1 MSPLKW
7 WVGHAGFSHLRHTA
21 QGTQVL
27 NQLLKDPTK
36 IMGLACLLFFRLGQ
50 TKMSHKYQKA
60 SNMQICTAKNQNI
73 YPTPAC
79 WRIQLHQ
86 QNSWVTPVWAP
97 SFLSP
102 SRLLGMKVLGFLSE
116 NCLQGLSISCV
127 NFQER
132 DGRKLWSFTFLS
144 NPSCWRKLTFSPPPL
159 FLSFSW
165 EKEICTHSSRL
176 SASHGTTSL
185 EDNWHHSMLLILPKR
200 PAATMGSR
208 GTTASPPATK
218 LPASAAEQTAGLA
231 NFTLQLLGKVFQ
243 LLICITLS
251 CFPRNISD
259 IANSSFKN
267 EIK

>member
-176 SASHGTTSL
+176 SASHVTTSL
-185 EDNWHHSMLLILPKR
+185 EDNSGIIPCCSYSPKGQQPR
-200 PAATMGSR
+200 WGAGEQ
-208 GTTASPPATK
+208 
-218 LPASAAEQTAGLA
+218 LPAPQPQSSQHQ
-231 NFTLQLLGKVFQ
+231 LQNRPRVLLTS
-243 LLICITLS
+243 LCS
-251 CFPRNISD
+251 C
-259 IANSSFKN
+259 
-267 EIK
+267 

>member
-1 MSPLKW
+1 
-7 WVGHAGFSHLRHTA
+7 
-21 QGTQVL
+21 
-27 NQLLKDPTK
+27 
-36 IMGLACLLFFRLGQ
+36 
-50 TKMSHKYQKA
+50 
-60 SNMQICTAKNQNI
+60 MQICTAKNQNI

-79 WRIQLHQ
+79 WRIRFLQ
-86 QNSWVTPVWAP
+86 QNSRVTPGWAP

-102 SRLLGMKVLGFLSE
+102 SQLLGMKVLGFLSE

-144 NPSCWRKLTFSPPPL
+144 NPSCWRKLTFSLPPPPFWAFPWDGNTGNQSVL
-159 FLSFSW
+159 PTTCSILYYSLSGGQPCITLHCYEGEQGDTCQF
-165 EKEICTHSSRL
+165 
-176 SASHGTTSL
+176 
-185 EDNWHHSMLLILPKR
+185 
-200 PAATMGSR
+200 
-208 GTTASPPATK
+208 PATK

-259 IANSSFKN
+259 ITNSSLKKKN
-267 EIK
+267 YILQKKLSIFLYAFPLSSAS